1 MISTPDYESLYSGV
15 EITPDRG
22 FHSLD
27 CMHYV
32 VAYAFPP
39 ISLVLNENQRNGGG
53 ARIGCHSVRGE
64 LPAITP
70 NRWNCRVVIG
80 HSGGSFGGF
89 SGPFRRRF
97 GKSSGK
103 PPKRG
108 ITSDSLSRA
117 QTTTPNICPASA
129 GGRSRR
135 QKRDCLLFLRTTKA
149 SGTQHPKCSYKGER
163 RAP

>member
-1 MISTPDYESLYSGV
+1 M
-15 EITPDRG
+15 
-22 FHSLD
+22 
-27 CMHYV
+27 
-32 VAYAFPP
+32 AYAFPP

-53 ARIGCHSVRGE
+53 ARIGHHSVRVV
-64 LPAITP
+64 LPAITQS
-70 NRWNCRVVIG
+70 RWNCRAVIG
-80 HSGGSFGGF
+80 HSGGFFGGF

-135 QKRDCLLFLRTTKA
+135 QKRDCLLFPHASKSIWHTTPQMLPIKEK
-149 SGTQHPKCSYKGER
+149 GGHPIGCPPFSLNRKR
-163 RAP
+163 R